1 MSRSSPPP
9 PYLSLT
15 DEARFGHLYSV
26 DWRRR
31 RRKYES
37 RPQQLSDGGRRR
49 QVALHGDGSIVTERS
64 LAAATMMVRG
74 SGSGGW
80 TGGAS
85 ATCDSPTYE
94 IE

>member
-1 MSRSSPPP
+1 MPRSPPP
-9 PYLSLT
+9 PPTYLSLI

-64 LAAATMMVRG
+64 LAAATMLVLAVAVAVGGRAGRG
-74 SGSGGW
+74 GG
-80 TGGAS
+80 
-85 ATCDSPTYE
+85 DL
-94 IE
+94 